1 MTTRDP
7 QKSACVL
14 VSGGVESAVLL
25 NDALG
30 RYEQVTPVYIKN
42 GLRWEETE
50 IFHLKNYV
58 RSIRNPRLLPLKI
71 LESTMRDLY
80 EGHWSLTG
88 TKVPGANSRDS
99 SVYLAGRNVVFLTK
113 AGVFAAQNHIG
124 VIEIG
129 VLRGNPFPDS
139 TKVFL
144 KKMAD
149 VLEMALSHPIQIL
162 APLAKFK
169 KDDVIAMGKKL
180 PLEFTFSCINPKGF
194 EHCGEC
200 NKCMERKKA
209 FFAAGIFDKTKYKK
223 SGI

>member
-1 MTTRDP
+1 MTPRDP

-14 VSGGVESAVLL
+14 VSGGIESAVLL
-25 NDALG
+25 ADALE
-30 RYEQVTPVYIKN
+30 RHEHVTPLYIKN

-58 RSIRNPRLLPLKI
+58 RSIRNARLEPLKI
-71 LESTMRDLY
+71 LEATMRDLY

-99 SVYLAGRNVVFLTK
+99 SVYLPGRNVVFLSK
-113 AGVFAAQNHIG
+113 AGVFCAQSHIG
-124 VIEIG
+124 TIEIG

-139 TKVFL
+139 TKAFF
-144 KKMAD
+144 KKMSD
-149 VLEMALSHPIQIL
+149 VLSTALSHPL
-162 APLAKFK
+162 EVSAPFAKMG
-169 KDDVIAMGKKL
+169 KDDVITKGKKL